1 MHTCIDCK
9 IKSSAVKTLNSSE
22 LENLDNNCAE
32 VHFKKGDIIFK
43 QGAFS
48 SNIIYL
54 KSGLVMIHMSG
65 PAKNTITKIAK
76 APSYLG
82 IPTTLNEKF
91 NHYSATALD
100 PTSVCFIDIEV
111 FKDLIYRNG
120 GFAYEIIV
128 ELCSSELTSF
138 TKCVNRTQKN
148 IHGRL
153 ASALLAFSEDIY
165 ENEEFVL
172 PLSRVELGNFVD
184 TSRESIC
191 RILTEFTND
200 KLIDLNG
207 KKIKIL
213 NKPSLETISLYG

>member
-1 MHTCIDCK
+1 MNTCIDCK

-22 LENLDNNCAE
+22 LINLDNNCAE

-54 KSGLVMIHMSG
+54 KTGLVKIHISGL
-65 PAKNTITKIAK
+65 AKNTITRIAK

-82 IPTTLNEKF
+82 VPTTFNEKF
-91 NHYSATALD
+91 NHYSATAIE

-111 FKDLIYRNG
+111 FKDLIYKNG

-128 ELCSSELTSF
+128 ELCRSELTSF
-138 TKCVNRTQKN
+138 KKCVNRTQKN

-153 ASALLAFSEDIY
+153 ANALLFFSEDIY

-184 TSRESIC
+184 TSRESVC
-191 RILTEFTND
+191 RILTELSND
-200 KLIDLNG
+200 KLIELHG
-207 KKIKIL
+207 KRIKIL
-213 NKPSLETISLYG
+213 NKKSLVTLSAFG

>member
-1 MHTCIDCK
+1 MNTCIDCK
-9 IKSSAVKTLNSSE
+9 IKSSAVKTLTSGE
-22 LENLDNNCAE
+22 LDNLDNNCAE
-32 VHFKKGDIIFK
+32 VKFKEGDIIFK

-54 KSGLVMIHMSG
+54 KTGLVKIHIAGSS
-65 PAKNTITKIAK
+65 KNTITKIAK

-82 IPTTLNEKF
+82 IPTTFNEKI
-91 NHYSATALD
+91 NHYSATALE
-100 PTSVCFIDIEV
+100 PTSVCFIDIET
-111 FKDLIYRNG
+111 FKDFIYKNG
-120 GFAYEIIV
+120 KFAYEIIV

-165 ENEEFVL
+165 ENEEFIL

-184 TSRESIC
+184 TSRESVC
-191 RILTEFTND
+191 RTLTEFTND

-213 NKPSLETISLYG
+213 NRPSLEAISLYG